1 MDANINNFVTWL
13 QGHEDEFPPFS
24 NELIDT
30 TAKAVEEGGYSKARE
45 AIISSKADARE
56 KLGMEVILDQLES
69 SGVDKEKG
77 SFLVRRIDNIS
88 KSSGWDEGG
97 LGWHT

>member
-1 MDANINNFVTWL
+1 MDANINNFVSWL
-13 QGHEDEFPPFS
+13 QDHEDEFPPFS

-30 TAKAVEEGGYSKARE
+30 AAKAVEQGGYSKARE
-45 AIISSKADARE
+45 AIFSTKADAKE
-56 KLGMEVILDQLES
+56 KLGMEVILEQLES

-77 SFLVRRIDNIS
+77 SFLVRRIDSIS
-88 KSSGWDEGG
+88 KLAGGDEGG

>member
-30 TAKAVEEGGYSKARE
+30 TAKASRGGWLFK
-45 AIISSKADARE
+45 
-56 KLGMEVILDQLES
+56 GQGGHNQL
-69 SGVDKEKG
+69 
-77 SFLVRRIDNIS
+77 
-88 KSSGWDEGG
+88 
-97 LGWHT
+97 